1 MVVNDRGGAASV
13 APLSVVKSDNRATLT
28 GQVLVC
34 FHGSCSVSAISP
46 LDLQTLHAV
55 FDRRWL

>member
-46 LDLQTLHAV
+46 SISRRSTRCSIAV
-55 FDRRWL
+55 LA